1 MKKVLAGLMVVMALN
16 SCNSQNHTTVNG
28 EKVMLEEGL
37 FALFQ
42 TTEGDILVQLEMEKA
57 PMTVG
62 NFVAL
67 AEGKMP
73 NGVKEDG
80 TPFYDG
86 TIFHRVIP
94 DFMIQGGDPNSKDL
108 DRMNDGTGGGAGKF
122 FGIGREE
129 DSNSWTI
136 PAEFNDKDHV
146 KGTLSMARS
155 SNPNSGS
162 SQFFICHAATPQ
174 LNNQYTVFGQVIE
187 GLDVIDQIVYSET
200 PKKQNP
206 GYRGPDGDNP
216 FEKVEMKI
224 KLSTRSEAIKK

>member
-1 MKKVLAGLMVVMALN
+1 MKKLLSILTIGVVFMSCAKEEKVAIISTKFGDMVVEFYDD
-16 SCNSQNHTTVNG
+16 V
-28 EKVMLEEGL
+28 
-37 FALFQ
+37 
-42 TTEGDILVQLEMEKA
+42 A
-57 PMTVG
+57 PMHVES
-62 NFVAL
+62 FKIL
-67 AEGKMP
+67 ADEGYF
-73 NGVKEDG
+73 DG
-80 TPFYDG
+80 T
-86 TIFHRVIP
+86 TFHRVIP
-94 DFMIQGGDPNSKDL
+94 GFVIQGGDPNSKDE
-108 DRMNDGTGGGAGKF
+108 DRMNDGTGGRAGKF

-224 KLSTRSEAIKK
+224 KLSARSEAIKK

>member
-1 MKKVLAGLMVVMALN
+1 MNKLLSILTIGVVFMSCAKEEKVAIISTKFGDMVVEFYDD
-16 SCNSQNHTTVNG
+16 V
-28 EKVMLEEGL
+28 
-37 FALFQ
+37 
-42 TTEGDILVQLEMEKA
+42 A
-57 PMTVG
+57 PMHVES
-62 NFVAL
+62 FKIL
-67 AEGKMP
+67 ADEGYF
-73 NGVKEDG
+73 DG
-80 TPFYDG
+80 T
-86 TIFHRVIP
+86 TFHRVIP
-94 DFMIQGGDPNSKDL
+94 GFVIQGGDPNSKDE
-108 DRMNDGTGGGAGKF
+108 DRMNDGTGGRAGKF
-122 FGIGREE
+122 FGIGRED

-216 FEKVEMKI
+216 FEKVEVKI

>member
-1 MKKVLAGLMVVMALN
+1 MNKLLSILTIGVVFMSCAKEEKVAIISTKFGDMVVEFYDD
-16 SCNSQNHTTVNG
+16 V
-28 EKVMLEEGL
+28 
-37 FALFQ
+37 
-42 TTEGDILVQLEMEKA
+42 A
-57 PMTVG
+57 PMHVES
-62 NFVAL
+62 FKIL
-67 AEGKMP
+67 ADEGYF
-73 NGVKEDG
+73 DG
-80 TPFYDG
+80 T
-86 TIFHRVIP
+86 TFHRVIP
-94 DFMIQGGDPNSKDL
+94 GFVIQGGDPNSKDE
-108 DRMNDGTGGGAGKF
+108 DRMNDGTGGRAGKF
-122 FGIGREE
+122 FVIGRED

>member
-1 MKKVLAGLMVVMALN
+1 MNKLLSILTIGVVFMSCAKEEKVAIISTKFGDMVVEFYDD
-16 SCNSQNHTTVNG
+16 V
-28 EKVMLEEGL
+28 
-37 FALFQ
+37 
-42 TTEGDILVQLEMEKA
+42 A
-57 PMTVG
+57 PMHVESFKILTD
-62 NFVAL
+62 
-67 AEGKMP
+67 EGYF
-73 NGVKEDG
+73 DG
-80 TPFYDG
+80 T
-86 TIFHRVIP
+86 TFHRVIP
-94 DFMIQGGDPNSKDL
+94 GFVIQGGDPNSKDE
-108 DRMNDGTGGGAGKF
+108 DRMNDGTGGRAGKF